1 MLRVEGFQKF
11 GLRVFKNAWF
21 ERFARKEKISAEA
34 LWEAIERAEQG
45 QIDADLGGDVIKQR
59 IARPGGGKSK
69 GYRSIVLYRKD
80 DKAFFVFGFPK
91 SEQDNIREDEEVQFK
106 KMAKRVL
113 ALTDEQL
120 QLLIAKGQFEEV
132 VKDA

>member
-1 MLRVEGFQKF
+1 M
-11 GLRVFKNAWF
+11 RVFKNAWF
-21 ERFARKEKISAEA
+21 GRFARKEKISGEA
-34 LWEAIERAEQG
+34 LREAVARAEQG
-45 QIDADLGGDVIKQR
+45 QIDADLGGGVIKQR

-69 GYRSIVLYRKD
+69 GYRSVVLYRKD

-91 SEQDNIREDEEVQFK
+91 SEQGNIREDEEAQFK
-106 KMAKRVL
+106 KMAKQVL

-132 VKDA
+132 TKDA

>member
-1 MLRVEGFQKF
+1 MTRHSSF
-11 GLRVFKNAWF
+11 
-21 ERFARKEKISAEA
+21 
-34 LWEAIERAEQG
+34 
-45 QIDADLGGDVIKQR
+45 
-59 IARPGGGKSK
+59 
-69 GYRSIVLYRKD
+69 
-80 DKAFFVFGFPK
+80 FGFPK

-106 KMAKRVL
+106 KMAKQVL

>member
-1 MLRVEGFQKF
+1 M
-11 GLRVFKNAWF
+11 RVFKNAWF

-34 LWEAIERAEQG
+34 LWDAVERAEQG
-45 QIDADLGGDVIKQR
+45 QIDADLGGGVIKQR

-80 DKAFFVFGFPK
+80 DKAFFVFGYPK
-91 SEQDNIREDEEVQFK
+91 SEQDNIREDEEAQFK
-106 KMAKRVL
+106 KMAKQVL

-120 QLLIAKGQFEEV
+120 QLLIDNSQFEEV

>member
-1 MLRVEGFQKF
+1 MRI
-11 GLRVFKNAWF
+11 FKNAWF

-34 LWEAIERAEQG
+34 LWEAVGRAEQG
-45 QIDADLGGDVIKQR
+45 QIDADLGGGVIKQR

-106 KMAKRVL
+106 KMAKQVL

>member
-1 MLRVEGFQKF
+1 M
-11 GLRVFKNAWF
+11 RVFKNAWF

-34 LWEAIERAEQG
+34 LWEAVERAEQG
-45 QIDADLGGDVIKQR
+45 QIDADLGGGVIKQR

-106 KMAKRVL
+106 RMAKQVL